1 MQVILL
7 ERIASLGQ
15 IGQIVRVRPGYAR
28 NYLLPRKKALRAT
41 KENRAYFEQNRVQIE
56 TVNLQ
61 KLKDA
66 TYIQDKLNRL
76 ELTLI
81 RQGSE
86 SGVLYGSVRL
96 RDIIVALS
104 DQGFQVSSQQIRLIQ
119 AIKTV
124 GLFEVPIVLHPDVI
138 ATITLNIARS
148 QEEAEQ
154 QAAAHS
160 APAEDPPIEEDSL
173 ASVKEESLSSSEEAS
188 TEEEGLALAEEEA
201 LMEEETLAPVEDPL
215 VEDTLLPNATQEIN
229 SE

>member
-15 IGQIVRVRPGYAR
+15 IGQTVRVRPGYAR

-104 DQGFQVSSQQIRLIQ
+104 AQGFQVSSQQIRLIQ

-154 QAAAHS
+154 QAAARS
-160 APAEDPPIEEDSL
+160 QPDAPAEDAPIEE
-173 ASVKEESLSSSEEAS
+173 EN
-188 TEEEGLALAEEEA
+188 ALAEVEALASSEDA
-201 LMEEETLAPVEDPL
+201 LMEEEAFAPVEDPL
-215 VEDTLLPNATQEIN
+215 VEDTPLPNPTQEIN